1 MSNYFLKHYIK
12 KINQEYLNN
21 IKKYIDKNEIIPT
34 SCFYYNYS
42 SKIKSAID
50 YALSIEKEYKQWF
63 NETINSYSRNRNYF
77 QFNFTKKQNDEL
89 KSLYLSNKTKAK
101 ENLLNELSNQNKI
114 HENQKEENNKTKE
127 NKQNLENE
135 NKQNLENEIKQKLEN
150 EIKQKSSKD
159 KEKFEKIWSIL
170 FNLIKQNSK
179 ELLELADLY

>member
-1 MSNYFLKHYIK
+1 MSSYFLKHYIK

-34 SCFYYNYS
+34 SCFYYDYS

-89 KSLYLSNKTKAK
+89 KTLYLSNKTKAK

-135 NKQNLENEIKQKLEN
+135 
-150 EIKQKSSKD
+150 IKQKSSKD

-170 FNLIKQNSK
+170 INLIEQNSK
-179 ELLELADLY
+179 EFATKLLELADLY

>member
-1 MSNYFLKHYIK
+1 MSSYFLKHYIK

-34 SCFYYNYS
+34 SCFYYDYS

-50 YALSIEKEYKQWF
+50 YALSIEKEYEKWF

-127 NKQNLENE
+127 IKSKLS
-135 NKQNLENEIKQKLEN
+135 ENEIKQKLEN
-150 EIKQKSSKD
+150 EIEQKSSKD

-170 FNLIKQNSK
+170 INLIEQNSK
-179 ELLELADLY
+179 EFATKLLELADLY